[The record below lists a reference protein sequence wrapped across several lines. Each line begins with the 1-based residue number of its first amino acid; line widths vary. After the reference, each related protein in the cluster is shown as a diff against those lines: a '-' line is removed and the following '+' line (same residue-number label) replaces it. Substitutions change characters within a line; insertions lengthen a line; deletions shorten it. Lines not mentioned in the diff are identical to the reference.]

1 MSLAQRLHDAVAVH
15 FFLPSPAL
23 RPYVTTYYLLEVA
36 VPEGATIE
44 DRLHP
49 EWANVRF
56 SAQDDWLAAIGPE
69 TPRAVPRLAATGP
82 TSRATHFVTGSMRSW
97 GIGLLPLG
105 WARFIQAPA
114 CVYAD
119 RIVDGETDPAFAGFV
134 DLADRC
140 ALAVKA
146 DPGEQAARI
155 DRFMLALLDRTS
167 PPEDAERI
175 QAAHTAL
182 VDCEIATVADLAV
195 RNGMSARSFERL
207 SLRAFGFSPKL
218 LLRRQRFLR
227 SLARFM
233 LDPSLTWL
241 STLDDHYVDQAQFV
255 RDFRRFMG
263 MSPSCYAA
271 LDHPV
276 LGAAARARAV
286 AAGQAMQVLHQ
297 P

>member
-36 VPEGATIE
+36 IPDGETIE

-49 EWANVRF
+49 EWTNVRF
-56 SAQDDWLAAIGPE
+56 SADDKWLAAIGPE
-69 TPRAVPRLAATGP
+69 APRAAPRLAATGP
-82 TSRATHFVTGSMRSW
+82 TSRATHFITGSLRSW

-105 WARFIQAPA
+105 WARFVQAPA
-114 CVYAD
+114 CAYAD
-119 RIVDGETDPAFAGFV
+119 QIVDAATDPAFSRFA

-140 ALAVKA
+140 ALTAKA
-146 DPGEQAARI
+146 DPGEQAALI
-155 DRFMLALLDRTS
+155 DRYMLALLERTE
-167 PPEDAERI
+167 PPEEAERI
-175 QAAHTAL
+175 QAAHIAL
-182 VDCEIATVADLAV
+182 VDCGIGTVAGLAS
-195 RNGMSARSFERL
+195 RTGMSARSFERL

-255 RDFRRFMG
+255 RDFQRFMG
-263 MSPSCYAA
+263 MSPSSYAA

-286 AAGQAMQVLHQ
+286 AAGEAMQVLHQ